1 MRARECFQAAAQ
13 RRARQCARHGGALT
27 IQQQL
32 KLALRRGARSAALRH
47 VPHHR
52 QLGPR
57 RLAALLHGLLADGMP
72 ALGHE
77 IGDLRCACVSA
88 RASAT
93 PCRRAEAGAA
103 RGRAPPDSPSRCR
116 CPPPNH
122 LHPDPPPAPAAPA
135 RAAVAPPLPPGDGR
149 VASALPL
156 PPHLDQPH
164 FARRLLAL
172 QLLVGVPGL
181 ALRHRGAAITLSL
194 PPTSLGLPAVQ
205 CK

>member
-116 CPPPNH
+116 GAPP
-122 LHPDPPPAPAAPA
+122 